1 MEKLVP
7 VLLLLPVFVCAGSF
21 SDGGATGLGGAAG
34 SADKSSSALE
44 RATTE
49 FKTKTRELGLRPDSP
64 PGTRVPTGPKMLW
77 HGRIYENFRN
87 DVLDAI
93 PHEIRQV
100 GGDKGLLRRNQF
112 GFNVGGPLIV
122 PHLLRSHNSTFF
134 SVSYEG
140 VRERIARTFL
150 RTIPTEAERTGDFSH
165 TVDLSG
171 NQLPI
176 YDPATT
182 TVNPAYDPSQPVS
195 LTNQQY
201 MRQQFPGNV
210 IPAERLNATALSA
223 MKYYPA
229 PNSTVGPFFQNNYFI
244 DSPETNIANGV
255 IGKVD
260 RALTDKQR
268 VTTELQF
275 SNGSLGAAKYLPN
288 IANPGAA
295 DRSFQTR
302 RARLQHVWTAS
313 PNVVNTVSFEARSN
327 TTRAGGSQKD
337 PFPIYRF
344 DPYLGMGAE
353 FPVAHN
359 ARNTFDWSEG
369 LSLRRGRH
377 SLQLTGEFTAAQVN
391 TLWPQYPAGA
401 WYFDAGLTSIPG
413 VVNTGFGFAS
423 FLLGLPAS
431 AEESVTTSPSY
442 FRHNRTALGASDKY
456 EVRKDLTITLGV
468 TVNRHGA
475 RTEKYNRQSTI
486 DPNVIDPSNE
496 RPGALVAA
504 GMHGLGDGLGPAI
517 WSADPHLAIAWNP
530 LNDSKTVVRLDVAR
544 EHNQIPIYSSQWG
557 TQGFDAHPTYISAN
571 PQLVPAIP
579 LTPAFP
585 PLGYPLPD
593 LSLTAADNTVADW
606 VDLTGREPTEQW
618 ASLSVERELRWS
630 LVASAGA
637 SHSSG
642 RNELIWNGA
651 VDLNA
656 VNPADLAYG
665 VQLYDTAFLQSLR
678 PFPQFTGLNVDG
690 LYPGGRYQRD
700 SGYVQLEKRASAG
713 LELVAKYQFSKQFD
727 DYSGPYGIQDFFN
740 RRNDWA
746 LSAYNEPQQLT
757 LSYTYEL
764 PFGPNKPLF
773 QYSGWRRQVLQ
784 GWSVSGTAYLD
795 DGTPLALHPE
805 FNNTGGV
812 LTTLNVNTVPGV
824 NPHVANAGP
833 ELWFN
838 PAAFDQPPDFTMGDA
853 SRTSPFLHNP
863 GTLNMDLSMI
873 KRTPLGG
880 DRALEFTASAFDFL
894 NHANW
899 NQPDTTIGPASAPN
913 LDAGHIIGSHGG
925 RVIQLGLN
933 ISF

>member
-7 VLLLLPVFVCAGSF
+7 VLLLLPAFVCAGSF
-21 SDGGATGLGGAAG
+21 SDAGSTGPGGAA
-34 SADKSSSALE
+34 ASSEKNTSALE
-44 RATTE
+44 RATSE
-49 FKTKTRELGLRPDSP
+49 FRTRTRELGLRPDSP
-64 PGTRVPTGPKMLW
+64 AGTRVQTGPKMLW
-77 HGRIYENFRN
+77 HGRLYENFRN
-87 DVLDAI
+87 DILDAV

-112 GFNVGGPLIV
+112 GFNVGGPLII

-150 RTIPTEAERTGDFSH
+150 RTIPTEAERAGDFSH

-171 NQLPI
+171 NLLPI

-182 TVNPAYDPSQPVS
+182 TLNPSYDAAQPIS
-195 LTNQQY
+195 AANQQY
-201 MRQQFPGNV
+201 LRSQFPGNV
-210 IPAERLNATALSA
+210 IPADRLNATALSA
-223 MKYYPA
+223 MQYYPA

-260 RALTDKQR
+260 RAVTDKQR
-268 VTTELQF
+268 VTTELQL
-275 SNGSLGAAKYLPN
+275 SNGFLGAAKYLPD

-295 DRSFQTR
+295 DREFQTR
-302 RARLQHVWTAS
+302 RARVQHIWTAS
-313 PNVVNTVSFEARSN
+313 PQVVNTASLEVTSN
-327 TTRAGGSQKD
+327 TTRTGQNETQ

-344 DPYLGMGAE
+344 DPYLGLGRE
-353 FPVAHN
+353 FPVSHN
-359 ARNTFDWSEG
+359 ARNTFDWNEG
-369 LSLRRGRH
+369 LSVRRGKH
-377 SLQLTGEFTAAQVN
+377 AVQFTAQFTARQVN
-391 TLWPQYPAGA
+391 TLWPQYPSGQY
-401 WYFDAGLTSIPG
+401 YFDAGLTSIPG

-431 AEESVTTSPSY
+431 AEQSVITEPSY
-442 FRHNRTALGASDKY
+442 FRNSYVGLGASDKY
-456 EVRKDLTITLGV
+456 ELRKGLTLTLGL
-468 TVNRHGA
+468 TLNRHA
-475 RTEKYNRQSTI
+475 PRSEKYGHESTI
-486 DPNVIDPSNE
+486 DPRVIDPSNG

-504 GMHGLGDGLGPAI
+504 GTHGLDAGLGPVI
-517 WSADPHLAIAWNP
+517 WSADPHLGVAWNP
-530 LNDSKTVVRLDVAR
+530 LNDSKTVIRLDMAR
-544 EHNQIPIYSSQWG
+544 QHDQIPIYSSQWG
-557 TQGFDAHPTYISAN
+557 TQGFNAHPTFISAN
-571 PQLVPAIP
+571 SQLVPAIP

-585 PLGYPLPD
+585 ALGYSLPD
-593 LSLTAADNTVADW
+593 LSLSAADNSVADW
-606 VDLTGREPTEQW
+606 IDLNGREPMEQW

-637 SHSSG
+637 SHSNG

-656 VNPADLAYG
+656 VNPIYLGYRDALNDE
-665 VQLYDTAFLQSLR
+665 AFRASLR
-678 PFPQFTGLNVDG
+678 PYPQFTGLDVNS

-700 SGYVQLEKRASAG
+700 SAYVQVEKRASAG
-713 LELVAKYQFSKQFD
+713 LELTVHYQISKQFD

-773 QYSGWRRQVLQ
+773 QFSDWRRRILE

-795 DGTPLALHPE
+795 DGTPLVLHPE

-812 LTTLNVNTVPGV
+812 LSTLYVNTVPGV
-824 NPHVANAGP
+824 DPRVSNPGP
-833 ELWFN
+833 ALWFN

-853 SRTSPFLHNP
+853 SRTSAILHNP
-863 GTLNMDLSMI
+863 GSLNMDMSMI

-880 DRALEFTASAFDFL
+880 DRAIEFTASAFDFL

-899 NQPDTTIGPASAPN
+899 NEPDTTIGPASAPN

-933 ISF
+933 LSF